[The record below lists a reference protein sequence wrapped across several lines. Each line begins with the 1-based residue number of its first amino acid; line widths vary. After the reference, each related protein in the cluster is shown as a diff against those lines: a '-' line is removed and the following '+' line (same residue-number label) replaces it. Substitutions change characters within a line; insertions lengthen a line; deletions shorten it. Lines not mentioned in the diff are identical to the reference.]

1 MKKALLASIL
11 AGILAAP
18 ALATAQAYPAKPVRL
33 IVTFAAGGGADFV
46 ARAMAPKMGE
56 ALGQSIIVD
65 NRPGANGAVGADAV
79 AKAAPD
85 GYTLLL
91 GAAGTMVI
99 APHLGAQMPFDT
111 FRDLMPVT
119 LAATSPFIVTLN
131 PGVQASSIR
140 DLVALAKANP
150 GKINYGSSGTGGAPN
165 LAGELFKS
173 MTGVN
178 MVHVPYKGLGPAITD
193 LLGGQIQVVFA
204 DVGLVQGHIAAG
216 KLKGLGV
223 TGAARSASVS
233 GMPTVAESGVPGY
246 ASGTWYGVLA
256 PAGTTGDIVA
266 RVNGAARKALDDA
279 GVKAAFAKQGI
290 DAAGST
296 PAEFG
301 AYMRVESDKWGKL
314 IREAGIKAQ

>member
-1 MKKALLASIL
+1 MNKALLASLL
-11 AGILAAP
+11 AGVLAAP
-18 ALATAQAYPAKPVRL
+18 GLACAQAYPAKPIRL
-33 IVTFAAGGGADFV
+33 IVTFAAGGGAEFV

-56 ALGQSIIVD
+56 ALGQTIIVD

-111 FRDLMPVT
+111 FRDLVPVT
-119 LAATSPFIVTLN
+119 LAAWSPFIVTLN

-140 DLVALAKANP
+140 DLVALAKASP

-223 TGAARSASVS
+223 TGAARSSSVP

-256 PAGTTGDIVA
+256 PAGTAADIVA
-266 RVNGAARKALDDA
+266 RVNGAVRKALEDA
-279 GVKAAFAKQGI
+279 EVKAAFAKQGI
-290 DAAGST
+290 DAAGNT

-301 AYMRVESDKWGKL
+301 AYMRAESDKWGKL
-314 IREAGIKAQ
+314 VREAGIKAQ

>member
-18 ALATAQAYPAKPVRL
+18 TVALAQAYPAKPVRL

-56 ALGQSIIVD
+56 ALGQSIVVD

-111 FRDLMPVT
+111 FRDLVPVT
-119 LAATSPFIVTLN
+119 LAASSPFIVTLN

-140 DLVALAKANP
+140 DLIALAKANP

-173 MTGVN
+173 MTGVS

-204 DVGLVQGHIAAG
+204 DVGLVRGHLAAG

-223 TGAARSASVS
+223 TGAARSSSVPD
-233 GMPTVAESGVPGY
+233 MPTVAEAGVPGY

-256 PAGTTGDIVA
+256 PAGTAGDIVA
-266 RVNGAARKALDDA
+266 KVNGAVRKALEDA
-279 GVKAAFAKQGI
+279 DVKAAFAKQGI

-301 AYMRVESDKWGKL
+301 TYMRAESDKWGKVV
-314 IREAGIKAQ
+314 RDAGIKAQ